1 MELNR
6 DCARKCFDNMDLS
19 YKNIERIDIRLLCN
33 MVESEFIDYYMS
45 DNHYA
50 KLSNYKIKDLKSEDI
65 KISEKDGLVH
75 AYLKMSGSNFEERE
89 CISFNN
95 DGFIGFAGWADDT
108 NVQPILR
115 AFIKWCTKLK
125 EKQLYK

>member
-1 MELNR
+1 MKLTR
-6 DCARKCFDNMDLS
+6 DCTRKCFSDMELS
-19 YKNIERIDIRLLCN
+19 YKKIEAIDIRLLCN
-33 MVESEFIDYYMS
+33 MVESELIDYYMS

-50 KLSNYKIKDLKSEDI
+50 KISNYKINNLKKKDI
-65 KISEKDGLVH
+65 KISVKDGLIY

-89 CISFNN
+89 CISFNK

-115 AFIKWCTKLK
+115 AFIKWCAKLK
-125 EKQLYK
+125 KKQL